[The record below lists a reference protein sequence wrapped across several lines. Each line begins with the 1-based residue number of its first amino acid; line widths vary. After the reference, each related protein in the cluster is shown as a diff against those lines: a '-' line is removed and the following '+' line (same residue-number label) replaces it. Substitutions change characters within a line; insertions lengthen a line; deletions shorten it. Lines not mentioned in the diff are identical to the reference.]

1 MAAEVGKEGG
11 GRQLR
16 LRDCTCR
23 SDPSLPFFLP
33 MMSRGRRGEAGS
45 RSRRGVQVMPQV
57 RGAHP
62 RRRGS
67 RYDRCLAETRSQ
79 QALPDVGR
87 GGVRCECDWASPS
100 TRLRYSRLTDTRLVG
115 VAGVGRGRLGRPGVN
130 GLSNE
135 SFAVSRAYCLALF
148 FCFILFL
155 LRNKRNQETPWR
167 LVWVGGWVQK
177 LYRLG

>member
-1 MAAEVGKEGG
+1 
-11 GRQLR
+11 
-16 LRDCTCR
+16 
-23 SDPSLPFFLP
+23 
-33 MMSRGRRGEAGS
+33 MSRGRRGEAGS

-62 RRRGS
+62 RRDSDEAVDMTDASLRRVPNKHYPTSGEV
-67 RYDRCLAETRSQ
+67 A
-79 QALPDVGR
+79 
-87 GGVRCECDWASPS
+87 CECDWASPS

-148 FCFILFL
+148 FSFILFL

-167 LVWVGGWVQK
+167 LVWVGSEAVSIRMRVSVCS
-177 LYRLG
+177 LFL